1 MEQETRRLLDEVK
14 GAINQ
19 ALLSSNRFAQ
29 ILELLERG
37 GHDVL
42 VSVDATIDNRGDG
55 PDWIEDQPAGERLPA
70 ELSLSTDDR
79 NFLHEMNIDVRAGD

>member
-1 MEQETRRLLDEVK
+1 MEQETRRLLDELK

-29 ILELLERG
+29 ILDLLERD

-42 VSVDATIDNRGDG
+42 VSVDATIDRGDG
-55 PDWIEDQPAGERLPA
+55 PDWIEDEPVGKRVPV
-70 ELSLSTDDR
+70 ELSLSNDDR
-79 NFLHEMNIDVRAGD
+79 NFLHEMKIDVGAAD